1 MAQNKGTKN
10 TELITFTG
18 EVLEALPNTMFRVE
32 VQEGPAELLGKK
44 VLCTLTGKM
53 RRYRIRVLPG
63 DPVTA
68 EMSLY
73 DLGRARITR
82 RLRDSQAPDY
92 NEDEQEDN
100 KDQVEKDQ

>member
-1 MAQNKGTKN
+1 MAQNNGKQT
-10 TELITFTG
+10 TDTITFAG
-18 EVLEALPNTMFRVE
+18 EVTEALPNTMFRVE
-32 VQEGPAELLGKK
+32 IQEGPPELIGKT

-82 RLRDSQAPDY
+82 RLRDSQAPNADQK
-92 NEDEQEDN
+92 NDEPEEKN
-100 KDQVEKDQ
+100 KEE